1 MVYKDVTIPLG
12 QSRSRTEFHFRP
24 LPLDKSR
31 GCPKNAPPSL
41 LARPFRRSVSGK
53 EMALRPS
60 PPQRTVRA
68 SFPAYGSSLR
78 SRSSERTG
86 EHNGACL
93 ASVRE
98 VGLIA
103 GIKRIRIPTDEHVSS
118 DGDRTS
124 AEDSHRSG
132 RIWDTDDAGEHRARS
147 LVGDEVLPQN
157 PRR

>member
-1 MVYKDVTIPLG
+1 MWILCCLAHVVPLSGHRGSVTRRYGIPFGL
-12 QSRSRTEFHFRP
+12 
-24 LPLDKSR
+24 
-31 GCPKNAPPSL
+31 
-41 LARPFRRSVSGK
+41 RRVGVSGK

-132 RIWDTDDAGEHRARS
+132 RIWDTDGAGEHRARS